1 MTAKSAFLKRVDLT
15 VVGDGVPTAHP
26 YDPTPGERSVLLQ
39 CPVLSDS
46 ENPTSLDDLN
56 SRCCGSRSVGPF
68 FSFHCRNNVEV
79 DENNLKRCRSSVFSN
94 ICSSGDLCCS
104 VGKCEQTC
112 GNCSE
117 PKNEAAVL
125 SCTTGASDEDTQ
137 PTEEEMCYSAPVF
150 TRSKAQPDRGRL
162 KDKETVYSECPVL
175 SDSENPT
182 SLDDLNNCCCG
193 SRSVGPFFSF
203 HCRNNVEVDENNLN
217 RSRNSV
223 FSNICSSGD
232 LCFSVGKCEQTW
244 GNCSEPEIEVKIKD
258 CHIISTVLYTL
269 GAAVSVGLIVLFIY
283 LRTEQKNNLCGCC
296 TAAVLSCTTGASD
309 EDTQPTEEEMCFCSS
324 LHQEQSSTR
333 QRSSQRQESTLK

>member
-1 MTAKSAFLKRVDLT
+1 MLILFYILLFPVRFGGCTNNIIETKNVTVGETVRLKCPRKTAETHLWIRVIPGTLPELLGKSLEHTKDSHFTTKMESESFVLVINNPRVDDTGVYFCMKGQSAFLKRVDLT

-79 DENNLKRCRSSVFSN
+79 DENNLNRSRNSVFSN

-117 PKNEAAVL
+117 P
-125 SCTTGASDEDTQ
+125 
-137 PTEEEMCYSAPVF
+137 
-150 TRSKAQPDRGRL
+150 
-162 KDKETVYSECPVL
+162 
-175 SDSENPT
+175 
-182 SLDDLNNCCCG
+182 
-193 SRSVGPFFSF
+193 
-203 HCRNNVEVDENNLN
+203 
-217 RSRNSV
+217 
-223 FSNICSSGD
+223 
-232 LCFSVGKCEQTW
+232 
-244 GNCSEPEIEVKIKD
+244 EIEVKIKD
-258 CHIISTVLYTL
+258 GHISSIVLYTL
-269 GAAVSVGLIVLFIY
+269 GAAVSGGLIVLFIY

-309 EDTQPTEEEMCFCSS
+309 EDTQPTEEEMCYSAAVF
-324 LHQEQSSTR
+324 TR
-333 QRSSQRQESTLK
+333 SKAQPDRGRLKDKQSTLKPVRSRIWFTPFQTLLEENQ

>member
-1 MTAKSAFLKRVDLT
+1 MLILFYILLFPVRFGGCTNNIIETKNVTVGETVRLKCPRKTAETHLWIRVIPGTLPELLGKSLEHTKDSHFTTKMESESFVLVINNPRVDDTGVYFCMKGQSAFLKRVDLT

-79 DENNLKRCRSSVFSN
+79 DENNLNRSRNSVFSN

-117 PKNEAAVL
+117 P
-125 SCTTGASDEDTQ
+125 
-137 PTEEEMCYSAPVF
+137 
-150 TRSKAQPDRGRL
+150 
-162 KDKETVYSECPVL
+162 
-175 SDSENPT
+175 
-182 SLDDLNNCCCG
+182 
-193 SRSVGPFFSF
+193 
-203 HCRNNVEVDENNLN
+203 
-217 RSRNSV
+217 
-223 FSNICSSGD
+223 
-232 LCFSVGKCEQTW
+232 
-244 GNCSEPEIEVKIKD
+244 EIEVKIKD
-258 CHIISTVLYTL
+258 GHISSIVLYTL
-269 GAAVSVGLIVLFIY
+269 GAAVSGGLIVLFIY

-296 TAAVLSCTTGASD
+296 TDRRGDVL
-309 EDTQPTEEEMCFCSS
+309 FCCS

-333 QRSSQRQESTLK
+333 QRSSQRQTVYSEVRTPVTGN

>member
-1 MTAKSAFLKRVDLT
+1 MLILFYILLFPVRFGGCTNNNIETKNVTVGETVRLKCPRKTLETLLWIRVIPGFLPERLGKSSHHTKDSHFTTKIESGSFDLVINNTRVDDTGVYFCMTGKSAFLKRVDLT

-79 DENNLKRCRSSVFSN
+79 DENNLNRSRNSVFSN

-117 PKNEAAVL
+117 P
-125 SCTTGASDEDTQ
+125 
-137 PTEEEMCYSAPVF
+137 
-150 TRSKAQPDRGRL
+150 
-162 KDKETVYSECPVL
+162 
-175 SDSENPT
+175 
-182 SLDDLNNCCCG
+182 
-193 SRSVGPFFSF
+193 
-203 HCRNNVEVDENNLN
+203 
-217 RSRNSV
+217 
-223 FSNICSSGD
+223 
-232 LCFSVGKCEQTW
+232 
-244 GNCSEPEIEVKIKD
+244 EIEVKIKD
-258 CHIISTVLYTL
+258 GHISSTVLYTL

-283 LRTEQKNNLCGCC
+283 LRTEQKKNLCGCC
-296 TAAVLSCTTGASD
+296 TARFTLQRTAVKVSVDPCNQQTSEEQDLVYAIPNIARRKSVRNDDTEKEERSIYSDVREYSGGAD
-309 EDTQPTEEEMCFCSS
+309 
-324 LHQEQSSTR
+324 
-333 QRSSQRQESTLK
+333 